1 VRCKLCTN
9 PCPSGYFSAQRNFRL
24 GNSLSNLEYYCF
36 ETKRGKRAAA
46 TGQPWQGAS
55 LELEKSQR
63 ISRDMP
69 VREQEYRAEQTSEP
83 PNSPGGTIRKFAR
96 YFYDRFIRLHGSPEQ
111 VAWGAAVGFFVAM
124 TPTMGIQTLLAV
136 PIAAFFRINKVA
148 AAATVWLTNPV
159 TAPFIYGFNYMVGA
173 KLLGYPLK
181 SVFFSNP
188 SWETFWYSSK
198 SVFVSLMVGGI
209 LSGIVVGVAGYFLTL
224 GTVRAA
230 REKARR
236 LIRKKASK

>member
-1 VRCKLCTN
+1 
-9 PCPSGYFSAQRNFRL
+9 
-24 GNSLSNLEYYCF
+24 
-36 ETKRGKRAAA
+36 
-46 TGQPWQGAS
+46 
-55 LELEKSQR
+55 
-63 ISRDMP
+63 M
-69 VREQEYRAEQTSEP
+69 REQDYPAEQTSEP
-83 PNSPGGTIRKFAR
+83 INPPRGSIRRGAR
-96 YFYDRFIRLHGSPEQ
+96 YFYDRFLRLRGSPEQ

-136 PIAAFFRINKVA
+136 PVAAFFRINKVA
-148 AAATVWLTNPV
+148 AAATVWLTNPF

-173 KLLGYPLK
+173 RLIGYPLK
-181 SVFFSNP
+181 AVFFSSP

-224 GTVRAA
+224 GLVRAA

-236 LIRKKASK
+236 LRRKKRG